1 MDAFIYLT
9 DEEKLKHLWSK
20 TPFDNY
26 TNYAYI
32 SEDVIKDVLTEDEF
46 NDLKLKIRL
55 NSTDKKCE

>member
-9 DEEKLKHLWSK
+9 DEEKLKHLWSAS
-20 TPFDNY
+20 PFNGFKS
-26 TNYAYI
+26 YAYI
-32 SEDVIKDVLTEDEF
+32 SEDVIKDVLTENEF